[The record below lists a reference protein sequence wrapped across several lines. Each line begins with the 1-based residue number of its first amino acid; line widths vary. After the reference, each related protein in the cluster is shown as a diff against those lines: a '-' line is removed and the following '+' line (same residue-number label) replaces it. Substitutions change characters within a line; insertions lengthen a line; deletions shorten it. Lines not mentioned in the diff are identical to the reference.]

1 LAATS
6 SADATAG
13 YDSGTIELWDVTATP
28 REVFTLRG
36 KEVFSAATF
45 SRYGRTLAASSLE
58 TALVQWESFP
68 WQVGA
73 YLGEENRTWRDPRV
87 NREFPRSVTA
97 YAKEYW
103 RERMRAEEHGREH
116 AAAHAVSVDL
126 PLDPSLLPSRDP
138 RTTRRQLDL
147 TEFYTGQL
155 SEPFSPQFNIQRQD
169 HDLASLRSGY
179 VGYGGVSFDVRGV
192 IQLRRAEASGGLWE
206 QIWAQYPVQVEGIPV
221 GQSCRQLALL
231 LGTAHSAAPDTA
243 IGQLV
248 LHYADG
254 AKAVLDLVY
263 GRDVR
268 EWCWDPQ
275 TREDQSTDRSRMVWI
290 GSNPIAE
297 ATGRQLRLYLTS
309 RDHPRPETPITTLD
323 FVSTLSPSAPFLIA
337 ITLQ

>member
-1 LAATS
+1 MG
-6 SADATAG
+6 D
-13 YDSGTIELWDVTATP
+13 
-28 REVFTLRG
+28 
-36 KEVFSAATF
+36 
-45 SRYGRTLAASSLE
+45 
-58 TALVQWESFP
+58 
-68 WQVGA
+68 GA
-73 YLGEENRTWRDPRV
+73 FLKLL
-87 NREFPRSVTA
+87 TA

-103 RERMRAEEHGREH
+103 RERLRAEEHGREH
-116 AAAHAVSVDL
+116 EAPQIVSIDL
-126 PLDPSLLPSRDP
+126 PLDRSLVP
-138 RTTRRQLDL
+138 RRNHQATRQQLDL

-155 SEPFSPQFNIQRQD
+155 SEPFYPQFNIQRQD
-169 HDLASLRSGY
+169 HDLSSLPSGR
-179 VGYGGVSFDVRGV
+179 VGFGGVSFDVRGV

-206 QIWAQYPVQVEGIPV
+206 QIWAQYPVQVKGIPV

-248 LHYADG
+248 VHYADG

-275 TREDQSTDRSRMVWI
+275 TREDESTDHGRVVWI